1 MSLKRMVQD
10 THLIQLDTE
19 INMPGTKSVLLQ
31 SRGKTSLVTDE
42 SAHWAKSTLLCNR
55 FCNKSCRRT
64 ALVVRAVHCDSY
76 SHSKLLLIQDRIM
89 ETPYYITDIIYIF
102 PESFFFVI
110 IYIWFY
116 FLPQLKDTKA
126 TNYNATTALLIIL

>member
-1 MSLKRMVQD
+1 
-10 THLIQLDTE
+10 
-19 INMPGTKSVLLQ
+19 
-31 SRGKTSLVTDE
+31 
-42 SAHWAKSTLLCNR
+42 
-55 FCNKSCRRT
+55 
-64 ALVVRAVHCDSY
+64 
-76 SHSKLLLIQDRIM
+76 M